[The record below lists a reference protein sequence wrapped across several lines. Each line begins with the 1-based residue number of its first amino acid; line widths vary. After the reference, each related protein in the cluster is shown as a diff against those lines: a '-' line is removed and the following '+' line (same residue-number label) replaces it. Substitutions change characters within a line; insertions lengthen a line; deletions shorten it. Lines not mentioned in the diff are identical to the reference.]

1 MGSLLNVFRI
11 PDLRNKVLFTL
22 AMIALYRFGAF
33 IPVPGIDLDA
43 VATLRTQAEEGGV
56 LGFLQLFSGGALTQ
70 FAVFALGIM
79 PYITASI
86 IMQILTVVIPKLEQW
101 QAQGA
106 VGQRKI
112 TQWTRYVTVGIA
124 IMQSTGLVFLFHN
137 GGGGFFANVSTNLD
151 LVPNFTIPRV
161 LLIVLTLVAGTA
173 LIMWMGELITQRGI
187 GNGMSILIFTSVVSS
202 YPSTAS
208 RVRAEA
214 GNTALAFLIFLF
226 IVLTVAIVFVEQG
239 QRRIPV
245 QFAKRVVGRRMY
257 GGQSTY
263 IPLKVNQSGVI
274 PIIFASSVLYLPLLL
289 SNVLPADGWGADVQQ
304 WINDNLVQPTSIFY
318 IVLYGLL
325 IIGFAYFYTAITFDP
340 AQQADTIRKQGGF
353 IPGIRPGPQTE
364 RYLARILSRITLPG
378 ALFIA
383 AVALAADHL
392 PDPDPARPEQR
403 RSSSFSGTS
412 VLIGVGC
419 GPGDH
424 EADRQPADDAQLRG
438 VPVVT
443 TRLIVFGRQG
453 AGKGTQCVRL
463 ADHYGI
469 PHISTGDMLRE
480 AVAEGTELGLKA
492 KGLMDAGDLV
502 PDDVMEGIVVERL
515 AKPDAAAGLAAGRLP
530 PHAGPG
536 RGHAAQPG

>member
-1 MGSLLNVFRI
+1 MGTFLNVFRI

-22 AMIALYRFGAF
+22 LMIATYRFGAF

-79 PYITASI
+79 PYITSSI

-124 IMQSTGLVFLFHN
+124 VMQSTGLVFLFHN

-161 LLIVLTLVAGTA
+161 LLIVVTLTAVTA

-187 GNGMSILIFTSVVSS
+187 GNGMSILIFASVVSRLPAQGS
-202 YPSTAS
+202 AIWSQGSKFQFFTII
-208 RVRAEA
+208 
-214 GNTALAFLIFLF
+214 LIGIAM
-226 IVLTVAIVFVEQG
+226 IVGIVFVESG

-274 PIIFASSVLYLPLLL
+274 PVIFASSIL
-289 SNVLPADGWGADVQQ
+289 SFPALIASALGNNFTGFQN
-304 WINDNLVQPTSIFY
+304 WINDNLVNNQGWWYIGFY
-318 IVLYGLL
+318 TLL
-325 IIGFAYFYTAITFDP
+325 IIFFAYFYTAIAFNP
-340 AQQADTIRKQGGF
+340 AQQADIIRKQGGF
-353 IPGIRPGPQTE
+353 IPGIRPGPPTE
-364 RYLARILSRITLPG
+364 RYLAKVLNRITLPG
-378 ALFIA
+378 SLFLATIAVTPLLVFALWDISQFPFGGTSMLITVG
-383 AVALAADHL
+383 VALETMKQID
-392 PDPDPARPEQR
+392 
-403 RSSSFSGTS
+403 S
-412 VLIGVGC
+412 
-419 GPGDH
+419 
-424 EADRQPADDAQLRG
+424 QLMMRNYEG
-438 VPVVT
+438 
-443 TRLIVFGRQG
+443 F
-453 AGKGTQCVRL
+453 L
-463 ADHYGI
+463 A
-469 PHISTGDMLRE
+469 
-480 AVAEGTELGLKA
+480 
-492 KGLMDAGDLV
+492 
-502 PDDVMEGIVVERL
+502 
-515 AKPDAAAGLAAGRLP
+515 
-530 PHAGPG
+530 
-536 RGHAAQPG
+536 